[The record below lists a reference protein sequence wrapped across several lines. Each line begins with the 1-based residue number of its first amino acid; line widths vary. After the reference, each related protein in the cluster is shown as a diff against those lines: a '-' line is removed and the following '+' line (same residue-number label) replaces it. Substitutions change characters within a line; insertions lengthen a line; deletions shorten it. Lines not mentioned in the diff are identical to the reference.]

1 MSDLSVSNFNV
12 QPTVHLKNNK
22 NVTDVSDKSVEGKS
36 SSSDAYIL
44 GTLAALAAV
53 GACVVTKKAL
63 NTRMFK
69 KLFEQDKKLIDNLPV
84 RTDSFKGNS
93 IQERIQNI
101 LGKDSKISPHNYD
114 LSKEYPAMRVYR
126 DQGGFKDGMVI
137 PKGIVE
143 LEKVTYKDI
152 PSYTGRA
159 ISHGV
164 DDTTNRIYNLKE
176 EKRLVSSFDFTDPR
190 DSREFGKSKV
200 RFNLYSLDDTLTP
213 AQRDFERIKANPKLR
228 AEAEELFDELLKFK
242 KGTDENGKRIF
253 ENLGKYEH
261 LDYDVILSV
270 IQSLAKKA

>member
-36 SSSDAYIL
+36 SSRDAYIL

-126 DQGGFKDGMVI
+126 DQGGYKDGMVI

-143 LEKVTYKDI
+143 LEKVTSKDV
-152 PSYTGRA
+152 PSYTSSA
-159 ISHGV
+159 ISNAV
-164 DDTTNRIYNLKE
+164 DDATNRIYNLKE
-176 EKRLVSSFDFTDPR
+176 EKRLVSSFRFNDPR
-190 DSREFGKSKV
+190 DIDNTGRMVIFNIFSRDGA
-200 RFNLYSLDDTLTP
+200 LTP

-228 AEAEELFDELLKFK
+228 AEAEKLFDELLKFK
-242 KGTDENGKRIF
+242 KGNDENGKLIF